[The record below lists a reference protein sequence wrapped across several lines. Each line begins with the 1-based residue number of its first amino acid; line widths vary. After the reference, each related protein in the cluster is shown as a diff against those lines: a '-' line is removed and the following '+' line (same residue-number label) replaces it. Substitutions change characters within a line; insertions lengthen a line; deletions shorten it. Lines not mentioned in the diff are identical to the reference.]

1 MNQESKPDTEDMDE
15 ISFGK
20 CNIFAARIVIALAL
34 CAFSCAAQVSA
45 PKGNGISD
53 NTAALNAS
61 TAQTKVVVSAAR
73 PRANVLQAKILATRT
88 PEKSKEQEPIPK
100 WLHATSFATALGDIS
115 TTAYAKVLYPG
126 PFWREGNPITRPL
139 VSKSNATWVPIA
151 VGLTIGENLLADRM
165 NRSPV
170 FHRFARPLLVLQSAG
185 AVTGTIWT
193 VRGTF
198 LQGLIPHTP
207 RATVHLP
214 NVRSQQFE
222 RF

>member
-53 NTAALNAS
+53 AAALNAI

-73 PRANVLQAKILATRT
+73 PRANVLQAKIPATRT
-88 PEKSKEQEPIPK
+88 QEKSKDQKPIPK
-100 WLHATSFATALGDIS
+100 WLLATSFATALGDIS

-139 VSKSNATWVPIA
+139 VSKSNTTWVPIA